1 MSEFLENLNE
11 YQRETINLVR
21 LALFWSSHTDVKIR
35 KDGQDLWFEADWLRH
50 ALDALCGPHPEIE
63 RRKQEAIRLSAE
75 TTTFGPEAMRRQQQS

>member
-21 LALFWSSHTDVKIR
+21 LALFWSSRTDVKIR

-63 RRKQEAIRLSAE
+63 RRKQEAARINAQTMISSPKSAE
-75 TTTFGPEAMRRQQQS
+75 FGRS